1 MGNSANLS
9 YPKSCSWV
17 IMLSWKRSSE
27 LLFLPPPPCTTYC
40 IFLNF
45 TCYFYHSCDHWIFF
59 MQPFSQPS
67 LPLCQKMQ
75 YLQGN
80 LPPPCFFWVTWD
92 TLINTN
98 PTTGYSSYSS
108 YWWPV
113 YRKNYHL
120 FLHSFPWGV
129 LILKKGSGTETV
141 LKLLHSERKSRNH
154 WQGGLAFY

>member
-27 LLFLPPPPCTTYC
+27 LLFLPPPPCTSYC
-40 IFLNF
+40 TFLNF
-45 TCYFYHSCDHWIFF
+45 TCYFYHSCHHLIFF
-59 MQPFSQPS
+59 MPPFSQPS
-67 LPLCQKMQ
+67 LSLCWKMQ
-75 YLQGN
+75 YFQWKL
-80 LPPPCFFWVTWD
+80 
-92 TLINTN
+92 LILGHL
-98 PTTGYSSYSS
+98 GYIDQHKSHHRGHSS

-113 YRKNYHL
+113 YGTNYHL

-141 LKLLHSERKSRNH
+141 LKLLHSEQKSRNH
-154 WQGGLAFY
+154 WQDGLAFY